1 MKFFDRINE
10 RKNRIVTAGIMAA
23 TEAQTLREES
33 ASKPRSKTAIRA
45 KKIITVAATL
55 AIAATML
62 CMTAFADTTGLTK
75 SDVSKFVSEAEGAF
89 TTVIVLIG
97 AALAFVG
104 VVNYLEG
111 HSQENDAAKSKGMKM
126 LMGGLGVAILGFVAV
141 PALFDLIETALK

>member
-33 ASKPRSKTAIRA
+33 ASKPRSKTAMRA

-55 AIAATML
+55 AIAATMF
-62 CMTAFADTTGLTK
+62 CMTAFADTGLSK
-75 SDVSKFVSEAEGAF
+75 SDVSTFVGEAEGAF

-104 VVNYLEG
+104 IVNYLEG